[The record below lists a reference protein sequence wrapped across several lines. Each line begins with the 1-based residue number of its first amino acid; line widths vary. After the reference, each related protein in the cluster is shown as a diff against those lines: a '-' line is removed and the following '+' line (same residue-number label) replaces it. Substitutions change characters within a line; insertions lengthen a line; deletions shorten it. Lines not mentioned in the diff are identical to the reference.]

1 MRKKDDEK
9 AKGIKEAVIKLI
21 LQEGFHGASI
31 SKIAKMA
38 GVSPATVYIYFENK
52 EMMLQDIYRE
62 YAEDVFAYLL
72 DDACK
77 GKDGHQLVEFLIRGH
92 YNFILNHKEIFNYVE
107 QFSNCPALASGC
119 SREHVFGKIHN
130 LLDEMKKNQ
139 IIKNYSDEILAAIM
153 FSPIKAIA
161 ADTNKTEG
169 ERESQLQEM
178 IKIIQDAVLLERPKQ

>member
-9 AKGIKEAVIKLI
+9 ARCIKKAVVKLI

-52 EMMLQDIYRE
+52 ENMLQEIYRE
-62 YAEDVFAYLL
+62 YSEEIFAYML
-72 DDACK
+72 DGASN
-77 GKDGHQLVEFLIRGH
+77 GMDGHQLIEFLIRGH

-107 QFSNCPALASGC
+107 QFSNCPALTGGC
-119 SREHVFGKIHN
+119 NHKKGFEKINN
-130 LLDEMKKNQ
+130 LLDEMKKNM
-139 IIKNYSDEILAAIM
+139 IIKEYSNEILAAMM

-161 ADTNKTEG
+161 ADTKKSAT
-169 ERESQLQEM
+169 ERETQLKEM
-178 IKIIQDAVLLERPKQ
+178 IKIIQDAVLLKQ